1 MLLPGAQ
8 TQVSPTM
15 ISCWSVLAMV
25 LGAEALSADGVQ
37 TARPRVA
44 TRKSL
49 PLGQVVEEILAPDE
63 TPSYPL
69 RLEAGAF
76 VRARA
81 TYRDV
86 AVELQL
92 IGPDQKLLLQ
102 AHQPYLFWIAD
113 TAGEYRI
120 EVIGTPGRRVPLRY
134 AIALQEIRA
143 AEPSDQKRLAAQR
156 VNDQVPNQAQ
166 SEDARREAIR
176 ILEAELALWHEAGE
190 KSQEAEML
198 LNIEELEYQLGDTK
212 QARAHCD
219 EARAIAQQ
227 AGDRYYEAIAIANKG
242 RLLSSLGRT
251 QEAIENKREAL
262 EILRALGDRLNEH
275 ALIGNLA
282 IDYRVLGEFE
292 RAVEFGEK
300 ALQYNREVGR
310 PMFETFALGTLSRI
324 FEEMGRTPEALKSA
338 QSAVQISRREGL
350 QSLEAYA
357 LARVGS
363 IQSNIGRMPEAIDNY
378 QQSLALW
385 QKVGNRLQQ
394 TNTRAKLASAYVASG
409 EVARGQ
415 ELLERALL
423 EFRTAGDR
431 GGQLEVLYELAL
443 AKRALGNLGEARK
456 HIDAAIDL
464 QEATRRELI
473 RDDWRS
479 SFLAT
484 QRRSYELA
492 VDMRMAEHRTAAGKK
507 LDLEALSVSERAR
520 ARTLVELLDRGGVDL
535 EQDADPELIERR
547 RQIEADLRSQAER
560 QLRLITGEHSP
571 AELAAAEAE
580 AERLTEQLRDVQAK
594 IRASVGNEPW
604 KDPPTLGGAEIGPR
618 LLDAETTLLEY
629 WFGLEHSYVWLVTS
643 SAVESY
649 QLPPASEVE
658 KTGRR
663 AYEELKSPRGGSG
676 AIRALARM
684 LLHPLAKQLQGN
696 RLVIVADGVLQYLP
710 FGALPLPNGAPVIS
724 RFVVANLPSASA
736 LAVVR
741 RDREG
746 RSQPTK
752 LAAVLADPVYTKD
765 DPRVTH
771 ARTAAPPRAELV
783 RSVKESGLVELN
795 RLPATRVEAAILRK
809 LARDQELLEAVGFEA
824 NRDTVLGGALGDYRI
839 VHFATHGLVNS
850 FHPELSGL
858 VLSLVDREGK
868 PRDGFLQAHE
878 IYALKLGADLVV
890 LSACRTALGKEIR
903 GEGLMSLM
911 RAFMAAG
918 VPRVVASLWSVPDA
932 ATAELMKRFYRG
944 VMTNGLAPAA
954 ALHDAQD
961 SLRKDKR
968 WSAPYFWAGFTLHG
982 DWN

>member
-1 MLLPGAQ
+1 MFGAPA
-8 TQVSPTM
+8 QVSPTM
-15 ISCWSVLAMV
+15 ISRWVFLALV
-25 LGAEALSADGVQ
+25 FGWPTLSAHRAQ
-37 TARPRVA
+37 AAQPTVA
-44 TRKSL
+44 TRNPL
-49 PLGQVVEEILAPDE
+49 PLGKVVEEILATDE

-69 RLEAGAF
+69 RLEAGTF
-76 VRARA
+76 LRARA
-81 TYRDV
+81 THRDV

-102 AHQPYLFWIAD
+102 SHEPYLFWIAD

-134 AIALQEIRA
+134 AIALQELRA
-143 AEPSDQKRLAAQR
+143 AEPLDQKRLAAQR
-156 VNDQVPNQAQ
+156 LNDKVPNQAQ

-176 ILEAELALWHEAGE
+176 ILEAERVLWHEAGE

-198 LNIEELEYQLGDTK
+198 LNIEEHEYQLGDTK

-282 IDYRVLGEFE
+282 IDYRVLGEFD
-292 RAVEFGEK
+292 RAVELGEK

-324 FEEMGRTPEALKSA
+324 FEEMGRMPEALKSA

-363 IQSNIGRMPEAIDNY
+363 IHSKIGRMPEAIDDY
-378 QQSLALW
+378 QQSLVLW
-385 QKVGNRLQQ
+385 QKAGNSWQQ
-394 TNTRAKLASAYVASG
+394 ALTRAKLASAYVASG

-415 ELLERALL
+415 GLLERALL
-423 EFRTAGDR
+423 EFRTTGDR
-431 GGQLEVLYELAL
+431 AGQLQVLYDLAL
-443 AKRALGNLGEARK
+443 AERALGNLTEARK
-456 HIDAAIDL
+456 HIDTAIDL

-473 RDDWRS
+473 REDWRS

-492 VDMRMAEHRTAAGKK
+492 IDMRIAEHRKAPGKK

-535 EQDADPELIERR
+535 EQDADPQLIKRRREIER
-547 RQIEADLRSQAER
+547 ELRSQAER

-571 AELAAAEAE
+571 AQLAAAEAE

-594 IRASVGNEPW
+594 IRATAGDQLG
-604 KDPPTLGGAEIGPR
+604 KDPPTLAGAEIGPR
-618 LLDAETTLLEY
+618 LLDAQTTLLEY
-629 WFGLEHSYVWLVTS
+629 WLGLEHSYVWLVTS

-649 QLPPASEVE
+649 ELPPSGEVE

-663 AYEELKSPRGGSG
+663 AYGELKSPRGGSD
-676 AIRALARM
+676 ATKALARM
-684 LLHPLAKQLQGN
+684 LLHPLAKHLHGN
-696 RLVIVADGVLQYLP
+696 RVVIVADGVLHYIP

-741 RDREG
+741 REREG
-746 RSQPTK
+746 RSPPAK
-752 LAAVLADPVYTKD
+752 LAAVLADPVYTKN
-765 DPRVTH
+765 DPRVFRNRN
-771 ARTAAPPRAELV
+771 APPPRAELV

-795 RLPATRVEAAILRK
+795 RLPATRAEAAILRK
-809 LARDQELLEAVGFEA
+809 LAGGEELLEAVGFDA

-839 VHFATHGLVNS
+839 LHFATHGLVNS

-878 IYALKLGADLVV
+878 IYALKLGADLAV

-903 GEGLMSLM
+903 GEGLMSLT

-944 VMTNGLAPAA
+944 VMTDRLAPAA
-954 ALHDAQD
+954 ALHQAQD
-961 SLRKDKR
+961 LLRKDKR